1 MGNKSIDGQQVMDDA
16 LDMIAELAAALE
28 MERE

>member
-1 MGNKSIDGQQVMDDA
+1 MGNKSIEGQLVMDDA
-16 LDMIAELAAALE
+16 LDMIAELVAALE

>member
-1 MGNKSIDGQQVMDDA
+1 MSNTDGQQVMDDA

>member
-1 MGNKSIDGQQVMDDA
+1 MSNIDGQQVMDDA
-16 LDMIAELAAALE
+16 LDMIAELAAALC